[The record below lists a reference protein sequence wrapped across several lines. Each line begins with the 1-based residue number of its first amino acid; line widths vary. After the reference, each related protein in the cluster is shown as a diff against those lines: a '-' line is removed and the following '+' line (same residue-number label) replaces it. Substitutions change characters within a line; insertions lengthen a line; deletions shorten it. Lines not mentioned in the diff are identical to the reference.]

1 MGVVSEGLEDGDEE
15 IVEDMKDVVKV

>member
-1 MGVVSEGLEDGDEE
+1 MGVIREGLKDGDEE